1 MWVYLKNNVSLA
13 GILEPLS
20 FFLDDVLPFFS
31 DPLKAI
37 GTQILNFAL
46 PIIPDAIKNVFVTV
60 LDYVYV

>member
-1 MWVYLKNNVSLA
+1 MCTYNDALLP
-13 GILEPLS
+13 GILEPIS

-46 PIIPDAIKNVFVTV
+46 PIIPDAIKNVFVNV